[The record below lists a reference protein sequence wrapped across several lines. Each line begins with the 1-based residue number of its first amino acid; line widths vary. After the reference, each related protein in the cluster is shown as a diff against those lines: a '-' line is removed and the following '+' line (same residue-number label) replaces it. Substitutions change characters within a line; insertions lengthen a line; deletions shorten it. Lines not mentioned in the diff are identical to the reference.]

1 MDNAAK
7 NCYHQ
12 DHSNIEAVYYCIEC
26 KIYMC
31 NKCENF
37 HSKLCKFHHKY
48 TLDKN
53 KTISEI
59 FTGFC
64 KEENHSDKLEYFC
77 KNHNQ
82 LCCSG
87 CIAKLKRKDKG
98 QHTDCEICLIE
109 DIKESKEKILEEN
122 ILNLEKLSNEI
133 DKLIKEIKDVF
144 EKINKDKEELK
155 LNIQKIFTKIR
166 NNIND
171 REDEILLNVD
181 EIFDNTYIKEKE
193 MNDIDKYPNKI
204 SILLKQGKST
214 IDQWKNEKE
223 LSLLI
228 NNCINIEKNL
238 MKINNIE
245 QNLKKSKGAMSSE
258 IKFSPSEYELEDF
271 ISILTTFGKI
281 FKEKKGENEENK
293 NNLEQNIFEQ
303 NIFDIEIKTT
313 NEELNEL
320 SIELSNFSQKEY
332 NIYYS
337 NDINYKENEIVL
349 TFHFG
354 IEDGYIKEIIESEKL
369 FKKLSKKFNEP
380 FSLRKK
386 ENKLFLDFKINIEE
400 IEKITILLF
409 FYYLHKFIFNL
420 SSVSIKFKNNLTFE

>member
-1 MDNAAK
+1 MDKTTK
-7 NCYHQ
+7 NCYHK
-12 DHSNIEAVYYCIEC
+12 DHSNIEAVYFCIEC
-26 KIYMC
+26 KIYIC

-37 HSKLCKFHHKY
+37 HSKLFSNHHKY

-166 NNIND
+166 NAIND

-181 EIFDNTYIKEKE
+181 EIFDNTYIKENE
-193 MNDIDKYPNKI
+193 INDIDKYPNKI
-204 SILLKQGKST
+204 SILLKQGKNT
-214 IDQWKNEKE
+214 IDQWK
-223 LSLLI
+223 S
-228 NNCINIEKNL
+228 
-238 MKINNIE
+238 
-245 QNLKKSKGAMSSE
+245 
-258 IKFSPSEYELEDF
+258 
-271 ISILTTFGKI
+271 
-281 FKEKKGENEENK
+281 
-293 NNLEQNIFEQ
+293 
-303 NIFDIEIKTT
+303 
-313 NEELNEL
+313 
-320 SIELSNFSQKEY
+320 
-332 NIYYS
+332 
-337 NDINYKENEIVL
+337 
-349 TFHFG
+349 
-354 IEDGYIKEIIESEKL
+354 
-369 FKKLSKKFNEP
+369 
-380 FSLRKK
+380 
-386 ENKLFLDFKINIEE
+386 
-400 IEKITILLF
+400 
-409 FYYLHKFIFNL
+409 
-420 SSVSIKFKNNLTFE
+420 